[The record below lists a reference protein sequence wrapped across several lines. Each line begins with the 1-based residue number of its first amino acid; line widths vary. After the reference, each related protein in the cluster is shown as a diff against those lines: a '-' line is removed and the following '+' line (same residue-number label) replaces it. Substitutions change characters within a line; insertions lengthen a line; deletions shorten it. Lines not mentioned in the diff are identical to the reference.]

1 MSGTVDQTAGR
12 RWHRGLLAP
21 VAPNRRNLL
30 LAADDELAT
39 GKPYAERMEP
49 SPSALDRIA
58 AFLAAATIRPL
69 RGLVRKPSASLRMIG
84 REAARHEAVLR
95 AATDA
100 ELAALA
106 AGMRTRLRHR
116 GFVPELV
123 GECFGLIS
131 EAASRTLGMRH
142 YEVQMMA
149 GWGLLQGKLVEM
161 ATGEGK
167 TFAAALP
174 AATVAL
180 GGYPVHVITVND
192 YLAARDAAELEPLY
206 GFLGLTVGTVVA
218 DMARPDR
225 AVAHGRSIVYS
236 TNKDLAF
243 DYLRDGVALAGWK
256 GTLSLAVERLR
267 RRRSGKPDLVLRG
280 LHFAIVDEA
289 DSVFIDEARTPLI
302 LSATVAPAEET
313 EVNGQ
318 ALALARE
325 LVPDKHFTIDLSRRV
340 ITLEDDGKER
350 LEELS
355 EALGGIWTS
364 VRTREELV
372 NRALAALI
380 LFRRDQQYVVAEGKV
395 QIVDESTGRLM
406 PDRSWERGLHQLVEA
421 KEGCDPTPRRET
433 IARITYQ
440 RLFRR
445 FIRLSGMTGTAKEVS
460 PEIRHVYGLDIVRI
474 PLNRPSQRRYRRPR
488 VCLTKAEKWRLIAD
502 TVEMVALGAGRPFLI
517 GTRSVAA
524 SEEVSAVLRERGIE
538 HSLLNAMQDRDEA
551 EIIARAGQ
559 PGVVTVATNMAG
571 RGTDIRLGTG
581 VADRGGL
588 HVVLTEYHESRRVDR
603 QLFGR
608 AARQGD
614 PGSCEAVVSLED
626 EIFAINVPRLTNAV
640 RGLVAHGVPAAGWA
654 LPLLRRFAQSA
665 AEHRGVVARKY
676 NLREDQRLD
685 RVLAFSG
692 RGE

>member
-1 MSGTVDQTAGR
+1 MSGAVAQTNRR

-21 VAPNRRNLL
+21 ASPNRRNLL
-30 LAADDELAT
+30 LAADDEFAT

-49 SPSALDRIA
+49 APGTLDRIA
-58 AFLAAATIRPL
+58 EFLAGATIRPL
-69 RGLVRKPSASLRMIG
+69 RGLVRKPSDSLRVIV
-84 REAARHEAVLR
+84 REAARHEARLSSV
-95 AATDA
+95 TDA
-100 ELAALA
+100 ALAALA
-106 AGMRTRLRHR
+106 TGMRTRLRHR

-142 YEVQMMA
+142 YDVQMMA

-180 GGYPVHVITVND
+180 AGYPVHVITVND
-192 YLAARDAAELEPLY
+192 YLAARDAAEMEPLY
-206 GFLGLTVGTVVA
+206 RFLGLTVGTVVA
-218 DMARPDR
+218 GMLRPDR
-225 AVAHGRSIVYS
+225 AVAYGRSIVYT

-256 GTLSLAVERLR
+256 GTLRLAVDRLR
-267 RRRSGKPDLVLRG
+267 RRRSDKPDLVLRG
-280 LHFAIVDEA
+280 LYFAIVDEA

-302 LSATVAPAEET
+302 LSASVAPAEET
-313 EVNGQ
+313 AANQQ
-318 ALALARE
+318 ALALARL
-325 LVPDKHFTIDLSRRV
+325 LVPDRHFTIDLSRRV
-340 ITLEDDGKER
+340 ITLEDEGKER

-355 EALGGIWTS
+355 EELGDIWTS

-380 LFRRDQQYVVAEGKV
+380 LFKRDQQYVVAEGKV

-421 KEGCDPTPRRET
+421 KEGCPPSPRRET

-460 PEIRHVYGLDIVRI
+460 AEIRHVYGLDIVRV

-488 VCLTKAEKWRLIAD
+488 LCLTKVEKWRLIAD
-502 TVEMVALGAGRPFLI
+502 TVETMTDAGRPILI
-517 GTRSVAA
+517 GTRSVVA
-524 SEEVSAVLRERGIE
+524 SEEVSAILRERGIE
-538 HSLLNAMQDRDEA
+538 HSLLNAIQDQDEA
-551 EIIARAGQ
+551 EIIACAGQ
-559 PGVVTVATNMAG
+559 PSAVTVATNMAG
-571 RGTDIRLGTG
+571 RGTDIRLGLG
-581 VADRGGL
+581 VAERGGL

-608 AARQGD
+608 SARQGD
-614 PGSCEAVVSLED
+614 PGSCETVISLED
-626 EIFAINVPRLTNAV
+626 EIFTTHVPRVTAIV
-640 RGLVAHGVPAAGWA
+640 RWLVTHRVPVAGWA
-654 LPLLRRFAQSA
+654 LPLLRRLAQSA